1 MFLLNNKLMTGDN
14 VTNRS
19 ICSVID
25 KEGNKT
31 NYVWDD
37 ELKQLVETED
47 DMIDENFK
55 KVTVEKQIDNIC
67 QILGAEAKHYYCS
80 DRTTKH
86 EKIVIE
92 YNHTKK

>member
-1 MFLLNNKLMTGDN
+1 M
-14 VTNRS
+14 TNRS

-25 KEGNKT
+25 KEGNIT

-37 ELKQLVETED
+37 ELKQLVVENGGDVID
-47 DMIDENFK
+47 DNFR
-55 KVTVEKQIDNIC
+55 KVTVDKQIDNIC

-92 YNHTKK
+92 YNHQPKEK